1 MDKILIV
8 DDEMG
13 VRESLKFSL
22 KEKYEIILAGDGREA
37 LDMFDKRHPQL
48 VILDI
53 ILPDIGGL
61 DILKKIKEREENT
74 AVIMLTA
81 VSHVKTAVEAMKLGA
96 AEYITKPFDVE
107 ELKIV
112 VGKILKAFR
121 LEGHFSLLKE
131 ELGREYPVGRIVY
144 KSPAMKKI
152 LAESAKVAL
161 TDSAILLTGP
171 TGSGKELIARYIHEK
186 SIRRGEPFV
195 PVHCA
200 AIPESLFE
208 SELFGH
214 EKGAFTNALTGRQ
227 GKIEAAA
234 SGTIFLDEVSEIPPV
249 LQVKLLRFLQEKEF
263 SRLGSNDIIKSDARV
278 ISASSKDLGEE
289 VAAKAFRDDLFY
301 RLGVIPINIPP
312 LKERREDI
320 IPLADFYFESFKSQ
334 FLCKAE
340 RFSAGALEFLRDYD
354 WPGNVRELK
363 NIIERILVLGGG
375 KVVIEEGDLPEGLRP
390 EGKKGTEKSFK
401 EQVED
406 FEKGLIS
413 EALLKTGYNQA
424 MAAREL
430 KTTRRIL
437 RYKAEQYGLS
447 DNAKG

>member
-1 MDKILIV
+1 M
-8 DDEMG
+8 
-13 VRESLKFSL
+13 
-22 KEKYEIILAGDGREA
+22 
-37 LDMFDKRHPQL
+37 
-48 VILDI
+48 
-53 ILPDIGGL
+53 
-61 DILKKIKEREENT
+61 
-74 AVIMLTA
+74 
-81 VSHVKTAVEAMKLGA
+81 
-96 AEYITKPFDVE
+96 
-107 ELKIV
+107 
-112 VGKILKAFR
+112 
-121 LEGHFSLLKE
+121 
-131 ELGREYPVGRIVY
+131 
-144 KSPAMKKI
+144 
-152 LAESAKVAL
+152 
-161 TDSAILLTGP
+161 
-171 TGSGKELIARYIHEK
+171 
-186 SIRRGEPFV
+186 
-195 PVHCA
+195 
-200 AIPESLFE
+200 
-208 SELFGH
+208 
-214 EKGAFTNALTGRQ
+214 
-227 GKIEAAA
+227 
-234 SGTIFLDEVSEIPPV
+234 
-249 LQVKLLRFLQEKEF
+249 
-263 SRLGSNDIIKSDARV
+263 
-278 ISASSKDLGEE
+278 GEE